1 MKLNTF
7 KEILAASDEL
17 SFVLPN
23 GTLIPPHFHITE
35 VGKFT
40 KDFVDC
46 GGTIRNEEVAIF
58 QIWSADD
65 YDHRLE
71 PKKVVEIIEVAENE
85 LQLKDLEI
93 EVEYQS
99 DTIGKY
105 SLDYANGRFD
115 LIAMQTDCLAKEKC
129 GIPKKT
135 ILEDSKEGLSSC
147 DSSSGCC

>member
-46 GGTIRNEEVAIF
+46 GGTIRKEEVANF

-129 GIPKKT
+129 GIPEKT

>member
-1 MKLNTF
+1 MELNTF
-7 KEILAASDEL
+7 KEILLASDEL
-17 SFVLPN
+17 YFVLPN
-23 GTLIPPHFHITE
+23 GTFIPPHFHITE

-40 KDFVDC
+40 KNFVDC
-46 GGTIRNEEVAIF
+46 GGTIRKEEVANF

-71 PKKVVEIIEVAENE
+71 PKKVVEIIEIAENE
-85 LQLKDLEI
+85 LQLKNLNV

-105 SLDYANGRFD
+105 NLNYANGRFH
-115 LIAMQTDCLAKEKC
+115 LIALQTDCLAKEKC
-129 GIPKKT
+129 GIPEKT
-135 ILEDSKEGLSSC
+135 VPKDSKEGLSSC